1 MATKKVVKKEV
12 EEKAVVKKP
21 AVKKTPVKKVAE
33 KPVEVKEVE
42 KPVRKPRKK
51 PPTAAVVVTA
61 STTPTTRKVPLVP
74 VQDGNTLAVNS
85 LFARLDLTIQTD
97 KGEKNVKSGF
107 LLPDRSLDLLAL
119 SMNGDWLN
127 EGLIKEDDK
136 IAPEV
141 NLKALAICIDGVN
154 SMLELRPQDHVFV
167 SPPNTSFM
175 LKELKSTIIHKAG
188 SKRTIIMIEAQL
200 DLSSGRIFL
209 RAITPEWLTVT
220 GYMLDAFRVV
230 S

>member
-21 AVKKTPVKKVAE
+21 AVKKTPIEKAKDVKEAE
-33 KPVEVKEVE
+33 KI
-42 KPVRKPRKK
+42 VRKPRKK
-51 PPTAAVVVTA
+51 PTAVAVVDTA